1 MDFIA
6 HLSHAKDKQN
16 YPSCALFGTRAD
28 TEDVDL
34 NPTKHKGGFFFFSME
49 KGLKRLNNLGRT
61 FETKTFFWP
70 NRNISRNRKRRWK
83 LNVGILRGVKVII
96 NI

>member
-16 YPSCALFGTRAD
+16 YPSCALLGTRAD

-34 NPTKHKGGFFFFSME
+34 NPTKHKGGFSFSME

-61 FETKTFFWP
+61 LETKTFCWL

-83 LNVGILRGVKVII
+83 LKVGILRGAKAII